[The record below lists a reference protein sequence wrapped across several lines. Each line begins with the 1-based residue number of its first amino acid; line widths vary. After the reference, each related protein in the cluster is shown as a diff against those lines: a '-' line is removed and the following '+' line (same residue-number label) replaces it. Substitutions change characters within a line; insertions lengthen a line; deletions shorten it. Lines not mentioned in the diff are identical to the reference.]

1 MTSTEAPE
9 GVAVLT
15 DRDGV
20 TGKTARKSASFA
32 LNATDV
38 GLALPHPASSPAAST
53 SSSTNK
59 APVPLVTPGD
69 YDNLPGAPRRPRRK
83 SGPGIRRPPSGWTSW
98 RTRKPSPVATTIEP
112 PGSLL
117 KDPGSARSEEHTSE
131 LQSHSDLVCRL
142 LLEKKKTN
150 QTDR

>member
-38 GLALPHPASSPAAST
+38 GLALPHPASSAAASAST
-53 SSSTNK
+53 STST
-59 APVPLVTPGD
+59 APLPLGGGAPPNPLPLVTPGD

-83 SGPGIRRPPSGWTSW
+83 SGPGIRRPPSGWTSS
-98 RTRKPSPVATTIEP
+98 RTTKPSAVATTIAP
-112 PGSLL
+112 PGSPP
-117 KDPGSARSEEHTSE
+117 KDPGSA
-131 LQSHSDLVCRL
+131 DP
-142 LLEKKKTN
+142 
-150 QTDR
+150 